1 MNLLRVDFQSLRLL
15 LAVAQTGSITQAAQQ
30 CHLALGAASTRLREL
45 EERLGTALLVRQA
58 RGTVLTEAGERVV
71 RRARVIERELAQLG
85 LELQDLKNGA
95 AGHVRVVANMSSIAA
110 VLPADLTDFL
120 KTHPGVQIDLSEQ
133 TSRDI
138 QSLVADGQADIGIL
152 TSPSF
157 RQGLQADRYYQDE
170 LVVTVP
176 DTTAWR
182 KTKALSA
189 AALLQHDM
197 ILLQEGGAIA
207 EWLADLAR
215 AEGVI
220 LRVRVRA
227 KGFDA
232 LAQLVSAGLGITVL
246 PQRVAERFSKVLRL
260 RSLRLQ
266 HPEAQRVVS
275 ICTRSGGPVL
285 PSEGPAP
292 RAPIAPPTEGVR
304 EGRAGA

>member
-189 AALLQHDM
+189 TALLQHDM

-285 PSEGPAP
+285 TAA
-292 RAPIAPPTEGVR
+292 RDLLLFLK
-304 EGRAGA
+304 GRHRGRQ

>member
-45 EERLGTALLVRQA
+45 EERLGTTLLVRQA

-120 KTHPGVQIDLSEQ
+120 KAHPGVQIDLSEQ

-189 AALLQHDM
+189 TALLQHDM

-285 PSEGPAP
+285 PAA
-292 RAPIAPPTEGVR
+292 RDLLFFLK
-304 EGRAGA
+304 GRHRGRQ